1 MKNKRRDKFFLWLKN
16 QEIDFEAEELE
27 ENWAYIENRILA
39 NVASSIWGKEYLY
52 KKLLDTDK
60 QAQEALIHFDEAK
73 ALIGAIYSKDPS
85 SE

>member
-1 MKNKRRDKFFLWLKN
+1 MKKKRRDKFFLWLKN

-39 NVASSIWGKEYLY
+39 NVASSIWGKEFLY

-60 QAQEALIHFDEAK
+60 QAQKALLHFEEAK
-73 ALIGAIYSKDPS
+73 ELIGTLYSQDPA